1 MLTYRNINIIFLLI
15 LLLLVA
21 LRLTSGISSWYGIPI
36 VAAYLVI
43 VSYGSYNISSNFFIP
58 VICEA
63 NISEKKIALTFDDG
77 PAGDFTPEVL
87 EVLKKYNVKAA
98 FFCIGNR
105 IHSNQEIIHSMAEE
119 GHIIGNHSYSHHYLF
134 DFFTKEK
141 MLRDLSKMDE
151 ALKNAQGKKPLFFR
165 PPYGVTTPAMKSVMK
180 LGNYTAIGWNI
191 RSLDTVIKNEEKLF
205 KRVSSS
211 LKPGAIILFH
221 DTSKT
226 TINILPRFIEY
237 SISKGYTFERLD
249 TLLNKPAYA

>member
-1 MLTYRNINIIFLLI
+1 
-15 LLLLVA
+15 
-21 LRLTSGISSWYGIPI
+21 
-36 VAAYLVI
+36 
-43 VSYGSYNISSNFFIP
+43 
-58 VICEA
+58 
-63 NISEKKIALTFDDG
+63 
-77 PAGDFTPEVL
+77 
-87 EVLKKYNVKAA
+87 
-98 FFCIGNR
+98 
-105 IHSNQEIIHSMAEE
+105 MAEE

-141 MLRDLSKMDE
+141 MLRDLSKMDK

-205 KRVSSS
+205 KRVTSS

-226 TINILPRFIEY
+226 TINILPGFIEY

-249 TLLNKPAYA
+249 TLLKKTGICVGS